1 MKENKNATFIQ
12 RLGALVIDLLMLL
25 CISSIITT
33 VTVDMDNYQKL
44 SKELTSV
51 ENQYIK
57 GKIAPMTYI
66 NKAMDI
72 NYDISRETGLSTII
86 MVAVY
91 ILYFIVFQFKKNG
104 QTLGKKL
111 MKIRVVSND
120 DKDLTIN
127 QITVRSLI
135 INCILADLLV
145 LTVSILGTKNVYMV
159 GILTIEFIQYILL
172 FVIAIMVLSRKDKRG
187 LHDVVTNTKV
197 IKEV

>member
-12 RLGALVIDLLMLL
+12 RLGALFIDLLMLI
-25 CISSIITT
+25 CISSVITT
-33 VTVDMDNYQKL
+33 LTVDMDNYQKL

-51 ENQYIK
+51 ENQYKK

-66 NKAMDI
+66 SKAIDI

-120 DKDLTIN
+120 EKNLNIN
-127 QITVRSLI
+127 QMAVRSLI

-145 LTVSILGTKNVYMV
+145 LAVSILGNKNVYMV
-159 GILTIEFIQYILL
+159 GLLTVEFIQYILL

-187 LHDVVTNTKV
+187 LHDVITNTKV

>member
-51 ENQYIK
+51 ENQYKK
-57 GKIAPMTYI
+57 GKLEPMTYI

-127 QITVRSLI
+127 QMAVRSLI

-159 GILTIEFIQYILL
+159 GILTVEFIQYILL

>member
-1 MKENKNATFIQ
+1 MNENKNATFIQ

-51 ENQYIK
+51 ENQYKK

-66 NKAMDI
+66 SKAIDI

-91 ILYFIVFQFKKNG
+91 ILYFIIFQFKKNG
-104 QTLGKKL
+104 QTLGKKI

-120 DKDLTIN
+120 DKDLNIN
-127 QITVRSLI
+127 QIAVRSLI

-145 LTVSILGTKNVYMV
+145 LTVSILGSKNVYMV
-159 GILTIEFIQYILL
+159 GIFTVEFIQYILL

-187 LHDVVTNTKV
+187 LHDVITNTKV

>member
-1 MKENKNATFIQ
+1 MTETKNATFIQ
-12 RLGALVIDLLMLL
+12 RFGALVIDLLMLI
-25 CISSIITT
+25 CISSVITT

-51 ENQYIK
+51 ENQYKK
-57 GKIAPMTYI
+57 GKTDSMTYI
-66 NKAMDI
+66 NKAIDI

-120 DKDLTIN
+120 EKNLNIN
-127 QITVRSLI
+127 QMAVRSLI
-135 INCILADLLV
+135 INCILAELLV
-145 LTVSILGTKNVYMV
+145 LAISILGTKNVYMV
-159 GILTIEFIQYILL
+159 GLLTVEFIQYILL

-187 LHDVVTNTKV
+187 LHDVITNTKV
-197 IKEV
+197 IKC

>member
-12 RLGALVIDLLMLL
+12 RLGALVIDLLMLI
-25 CISSIITT
+25 CISSVITT

-51 ENQYIK
+51 ENQYKK

-91 ILYFIVFQFKKNG
+91 ILYFIVF
-104 QTLGKKL
+104 
-111 MKIRVVSND
+111 IC
-120 DKDLTIN
+120 IY
-127 QITVRSLI
+127 IIVRK
-135 INCILADLLV
+135 
-145 LTVSILGTKNVYMV
+145 TK
-159 GILTIEFIQYILL
+159 
-172 FVIAIMVLSRKDKRG
+172 S
-187 LHDVVTNTKV
+187 
-197 IKEV
+197 

>member
-1 MKENKNATFIQ
+1 MKDNKNATFIQ

-51 ENQYIK
+51 ENQYKK

-66 NKAMDI
+66 SKAIDI

-91 ILYFIVFQFKKNG
+91 ILYFIIFQFKKNG
-104 QTLGKKL
+104 QTLGKKI

-120 DKDLTIN
+120 DKDLNIN
-127 QITVRSLI
+127 QIAVRSLI

-145 LTVSILGTKNVYMV
+145 LTVSILGSKNVYMV
-159 GILTIEFIQYILL
+159 GIFTVEFIQYILL

-187 LHDVVTNTKV
+187 LHDVITNTKV